1 MGVATMTQRM
11 QQLTTWLLVLTF
23 GWVAVKTAWLAD
35 DAYITLRTVDNWL
48 AGFGPVWN
56 VTERVQAYTHP
67 LWLLLLTGVTALTHE
82 YFYSTIAVSILV
94 SLAAFYL
101 VVGKL
106 AVDWAGALLA
116 GAVLLLSKAFVDY
129 STSGLENA
137 LTHLLLT
144 LFLWRF
150 FCRPLTL
157 RTLFW
162 LSLFAALGA
171 VNRLDSMLLFAP
183 PLLYAAATLRH
194 DWRRTLGVLALG
206 MTPLLLW
213 ESFSLVYY
221 GFPLPNTYYA
231 KLATGLPLA
240 ALVEQGFYYFLHSA
254 GADPLTLAAIL
265 AGVTLPWLTRNWRQ
279 AAVAVGVV
287 LYLLYILRIGG
298 DFMAGRFFSA
308 PLLVSAV
315 ILARQPLLT
324 LPRWQIA
331 GVLILTV
338 ALGFAN
344 PGQSPWLSRA
354 DYAVSAVDSKGIA
367 DERGHYYQRYGLLP
381 ANRENRLRA
390 TGAIAGTPDPA
401 LFDHCGIGMRGFLAS
416 PYTHI
421 VDFCGLADALIARL
435 PVIYD
440 PAWRIGHPIRHIP
453 DGYLGTLRT
462 GQNQLADADLA
473 QFYDQLRLVIRGPL
487 LDPARWQAIWQI
499 NTGQIAPTRDLAAYI
514 YPDRATKAW
523 VDFDRTW
530 PESAATAA
538 DPTQTLA
545 RGAIFGAQGVTI
557 ALGERHHAPWV
568 DLDIDADSFDLI
580 FLDGAVEVGRST
592 VRQTPLQLGD
602 QRVAVAAAPTDAVA
616 RGYDGLVVAPQLAGS
631 YHLARVALL
640 DPAQWAAAPPHV
652 ADLLRLAYVAF
663 YQQLGAGRAELLD
676 AILAAAESAPPT
688 EWQAIPPQFTVDLL
702 KAPDPALQALVLSRA
717 TPNQMLVDDQDRPL
731 LRYLGQR
738 TEALPADA
746 DEPGIHARL
755 HFEVLAP
762 SSRDYTLWFHA
773 QNQETGAEFMLYD
786 WPLPV
791 DATTWS
797 TGMIAEVPVFIAL
810 EPGEYK
816 LTAGLW
822 TPETRRRLYADR
834 DADVYWLDLGVA
846 RAVEPASAAA
856 PPQTR

>member
-1 MGVATMTQRM
+1 
-11 QQLTTWLLVLTF
+11 
-23 GWVAVKTAWLAD
+23 VKTAWLAD

-67 LWLLLLTGVTALTHE
+67 LWMLLLTGVTAFTRE
-82 YFYSTIAVSILV
+82 YFFSTIAASILI

-106 AVDWAGALLA
+106 AVDWGGALLA

-137 LTHLLLT
+137 LTHLLLA

-150 FCRPLTL
+150 FCRPFTL

-171 VNRLDSMLLFAP
+171 VNRLDSVLLFAP
-183 PLLYAAATLRH
+183 PLLFAAAALRH
-194 DWRRTLGVLALG
+194 DWRRALGVLALG
-206 MTPLLLW
+206 MTPLLAW
-213 ESFSLVYY
+213 EIFSLVYY

-240 ALVEQGFYYFLHSA
+240 ALAEQGFYYFLHSA
-254 GADPLTLAAIL
+254 GADPLMLAAIL
-265 AGVTLPWLTRNWRQ
+265 AGVTLPWLTRSWRQ
-279 AAVAVGVV
+279 AAVAAGVV

-308 PLLVSAV
+308 PLLVSAA

-324 LPRWQIA
+324 RPRWQIA

-344 PGQSPWLSRA
+344 PGQSPWLSQA
-354 DYAVSAVDSKGIA
+354 DYAVGAIDGKGIA

-390 TGAIAGTPDPA
+390 AGAIAGTPDPA

-462 GQNQLADADLA
+462 GQNQIADADLA
-473 QFYDQLRLVIRGPL
+473 RFYDQLRLITRGPL
-487 LDPARWQAIWQI
+487 FDPARWQAIWLI
-499 NTGQIAPTRDLAAYI
+499 NTGQLAPTRNPAAYL

-523 VDFDRTW
+523 ADFDRTW
-530 PESAATAA
+530 PETAATAA
-538 DPTQTLA
+538 DATQSLA
-545 RGAIFGAQGVTI
+545 RGATFGAQGVTV

-568 DLDIDADSFDLI
+568 DLDIDADAFDLI
-580 FLDGAVEVGRST
+580 FLDGAVEVGRSA

-602 QRVAVAAAPTDAVA
+602 QRVAVIAAPAAAVA
-616 RGYDGLVVAPQLAGS
+616 RGYDNLVVAPQLAGS
-631 YHLARVALL
+631 YRLARVTLL
-640 DPAQWAAAPPHV
+640 DPAQWAGAPPHV
-652 ADLLRLAYVAF
+652 ADLLRVAYFAF
-663 YQQLGAGRAELLD
+663 YRMTGAPRTELL
-676 AILAAAESAPPT
+676 ASVLAAAQNVPAA
-688 EWQAIPPQFTVDLL
+688 EWQTIPPQFTVDLL
-702 KAPDPALQALVLSRA
+702 KMPDPELQALVLSRA
-717 TPNQMLVDDQDRPL
+717 VPNQALVDDQDRPL
-731 LRYLGQR
+731 LRYLGHR
-738 TEALPADA
+738 AEALPADA
-746 DEPGIHARL
+746 TEPGVHARL

-762 SSRDYTLWFHA
+762 ESEQYTLWFHA
-773 QNQETGAEFMLYD
+773 ENMETGAEFMLYD

-791 DATTWS
+791 DATSWS
-797 TGMIAEVPVFIAL
+797 TGMIAEVPVFLAL

-834 DADVYWLDLGVA
+834 GADVYWLDLGAA
-846 RAVEPASAAA
+846 RTLDPVTTTDS
-856 PPQTR
+856 PQTK